1 MQDVVVQLENMRNA
15 DTQYYI
21 IINAYKPYMLKKHPL
36 TRKQSLVVQVTLI
49 TDTIAFL
56 IETVL

>member
-36 TRKQSLVVQVTLI
+36 TRKQSLGR
-49 TDTIAFL
+49 TDNTDNRYHRIL
-56 IETVL
+56 D